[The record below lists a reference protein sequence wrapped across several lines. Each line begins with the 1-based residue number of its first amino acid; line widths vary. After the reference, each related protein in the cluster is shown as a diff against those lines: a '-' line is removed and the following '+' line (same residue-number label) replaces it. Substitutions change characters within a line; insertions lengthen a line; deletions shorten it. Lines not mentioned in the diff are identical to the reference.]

1 MLNIDGSTQVY
12 VWLRINKTSMTSN
25 KNQVFLKSVIEGLSS
40 KKKRLSSRYFYDN
53 EGSRIFKQ
61 IMLMPEYYLTDS
73 EFEILQNKSDEIFQL
88 FDFKVPYSI
97 VELGAGDGEKTI
109 QLLKYLMNQ
118 DVAFEY
124 TPIDISAEAI
134 DMLSM
139 NMATALP
146 ELEINPLVGDYF
158 HMLSELKTKEK
169 PMVILFLGSNI
180 GNFPLPD
187 AENFLQQVA
196 NSMNPGD
203 KLVLGVDLQKNPHV
217 IKKAYDDDSG
227 YTRSFN
233 LNLLQRIN
241 RELEGDFD
249 LENWDFYSLYDPSA
263 GEVRSYL
270 ISLKDQ
276 TVRIRAA
283 NKAFHFQ
290 RNELIYTELSRK
302 YSLEEI
308 EVLGTSA
315 SLQLIDH
322 VMDTNQ
328 YFSDSIFVK

>member
-1 MLNIDGSTQVY
+1 
-12 VWLRINKTSMTSN
+12 MTSN
-25 KNQVFLKSVIEGLSS
+25 KNQAFLESVIEGLSS
-40 KKKRLSSRYFYDN
+40 KKKRLSSRYFYDD

-61 IMLMPEYYLTDS
+61 IMLMPEYYLTNS
-73 EFEILQNKSDEIFQL
+73 EFEILHGKSDQIYEL
-88 FDFKVPYSI
+88 LDFEAPFSI

-109 QLLKYLMNQ
+109 QLLKQLMSQN
-118 DVAFEY
+118 VAFEY

-134 DMLSM
+134 DMLSK
-139 NMATALP
+139 NMAAALP
-146 ELEINPLVGDYF
+146 GLEINPLVGDYF
-158 HMLSELKTKEK
+158 HMLSELKTKGK
-169 PMVILFLGSNI
+169 PMVVLFLGSNI

-187 AENFLQQVA
+187 AEAFLQQIA

-203 KLVLGVDLQKNPHV
+203 KLILGVDLQKNPHV

-233 LNLLQRIN
+233 LNLLKRIN

-249 LENWDFYSLYDPSA
+249 LENWDFYSLYDPSS

-270 ISLKDQ
+270 ISIKNQ
-276 TVRIRAA
+276 KVRIGAA
-283 NKAFHFQ
+283 NKVFHFKQ
-290 RNELIYTELSRK
+290 NELIYTELSRK

-308 EVLGTSA
+308 EVLGTLA
-315 SLQLIDH
+315 SLELVDHLI
-322 VMDTNQ
+322 DTNQ